1 MYASGPK
8 PRPSCQPYRS
18 ARPTETAASHNSP
31 CGRTGLTRDA
41 PLAPEVPGLTV
52 GQLHSIPGAW
62 TTSPRNMCE
71 GLGRSSLAGVLR
83 GQGFP
88 PQNSRPLSD
97 LCCGG
102 ASPWGGILRQSR
114 LQEADRAGPG
124 WSGHSTQIGAAGAGM
139 GERRLAEA
147 SRGEEDRE
155 HWAGIFTRSS
165 CQGPRA
171 GSRQSRRPQP
181 SSLGGQNP
189 LSPPS
194 PHSFPWANPITKE
207 PFGANCSLIHLLSKC

>member
-1 MYASGPK
+1 MPPLLSTPLVTSSRAHCPL
-8 PRPSCQPYRS
+8 
-18 ARPTETAASHNSP
+18 AHDLLA
-31 CGRTGLTRDA
+31 GLTR
-41 PLAPEVPGLTV
+41 LK
-52 GQLHSIPGAW
+52 QCHGA
-62 TTSPRNMCE
+62 R
-71 GLGRSSLAGVLR
+71 VLPAE
-83 GQGFP
+83 F
-88 PQNSRPLSD
+88 
-97 LCCGG
+97 
-102 ASPWGGILRQSR
+102 
-114 LQEADRAGPG
+114 ADRAGPG